1 MKPIFDHAPIM
12 DYTPSVK
19 IKNFFIFPSPVKD
32 SLPHDHDF
40 VEIMYMKSG
49 ICEHTLNGK
58 TTRLKKGDYIIMDQS
73 CEHSYYALSDDF
85 EIINCLFYP
94 SFIDPSLVDSSHIYT
109 IMENQL
115 FNFKRDLFEKNPV
128 STVFT
133 DDDMSIEKL
142 LVNMYSE
149 FKLKQPGY
157 LELIHSCLIQLL
169 IRTMRTIYIDVKVF
183 AGDDTIQNILKY
195 INLNYM
201 KDISLK
207 EICDIYSYSFTH
219 MSAKFKKKA
228 GISFMEYLQ
237 KTRIENSM
245 RLLANTSK
253 SVGEIAVAVG
263 YQDIKS
269 FYKVFRKYTNTTPA
283 AFRKENKKFNTDN
296 YAFIKKY

>member
-1 MKPIFDHAPIM
+1 MKPIFDHTPIM

-169 IRTMRTIYIDVKVF
+169 IRTMRTIYI
-183 AGDDTIQNILKY
+183 
-195 INLNYM
+195 
-201 KDISLK
+201 
-207 EICDIYSYSFTH
+207 
-219 MSAKFKKKA
+219 
-228 GISFMEYLQ
+228 
-237 KTRIENSM
+237 
-245 RLLANTSK
+245 
-253 SVGEIAVAVG
+253 
-263 YQDIKS
+263 
-269 FYKVFRKYTNTTPA
+269 
-283 AFRKENKKFNTDN
+283 
-296 YAFIKKY
+296 